1 MQNEKLARMRTIQQC
16 TEHFKQY
23 DPDTAISDYYLRC
36 LVKQN
41 KISHVMA
48 GKKYL
53 INLDKLIEFLN
64 ESNQGAC
71 VKKDNDSQYG
81 KLRRIE
87 L

>member
-23 DPDTAISDYYLRC
+23 DPDTAISDYYIRC

-41 KISHVMA
+41 KISYVMA

-64 ESNQGAC
+64 ESNQGDP
-71 VKKDNDSQYG
+71 VRKDKDSQYG
-81 KLRRIE
+81 KLRKVE
-87 L
+87 V